1 MTGHLLTPNQTNF
14 SRIVHLLPRDPRY
27 YQIAVL
33 SALLIYG
40 MGWLGFDVDW
50 PQVAILLGTVLLT
63 QYVRGK
69 AAGLPAFDP
78 RSPLISGLSLCLLLR
93 TNSPILMVAAAV
105 ITIGSKFVLKRLGKH
120 IFNPTN
126 FGIVLML
133 VLTGDV
139 WVSPAQWGSKL
150 YFAFLMACLG
160 GMVIHRAMRNDVS
173 YAFLLSYAAILFGRA
188 IWLGDPWTIP
198 LKQLQSGALLLFTF
212 FMISDPK
219 TTPDSRAGRILFAL
233 FVVVVAAYIQ
243 FGLYRTNGLLWSLAI
258 VSLLTPLLDQLF
270 PGTKYQ
276 WNSLTKL
283 VTKGA
288 AREQGQLILLKNPP
302 FILREPQDERRS
314 G

>member
-1 MTGHLLTPNQTNF
+1 MSEPTIRTLIQWRL
-14 SRIVHLLPRDPRY
+14 SRIKESLRRDPRY
-27 YQIAVL
+27 YQIVVL

-50 PQVAILLGTVLLT
+50 PQVAILLGTVLAT
-63 QYVRGK
+63 QWLCGK
-69 AAGLPAFDP
+69 IVGLPALDP

-93 TNSPILMVAAAV
+93 TNSPILMAAAAV
-105 ITIGSKFVLKRLGKH
+105 ITIGSKFVLKRHGKH

-133 VLTGDV
+133 LLTGEV

-150 YFAFLMACLG
+150 HFAFLMACLG
-160 GMVIHRAMRNDVS
+160 GMVIHRAMRSDVS
-173 YAFLLSYAAILFGRA
+173 YAFFLSYAAILFGRA
-188 IWLGDPWTIP
+188 IWLGDPWAIP

-233 FVVVVAAYIQ
+233 LVATGAAYIQ

-258 VSLLTPLLDQLF
+258 VALSTPSLDRLF

-276 WNSLTKL
+276 WDSLTKL
-283 VTKGA
+283 ETKGA
-288 AREQGQLILLKNPP
+288 IREQAR
-302 FILREPQDERRS
+302 FIP
-314 G
+314 GPAVKPIG

>member
-1 MTGHLLTPNQTNF
+1 MLGRLSA
-14 SRIVHLLPRDPRY
+14 SRIAGSLPRDPRY

-50 PQVAILLGTVLLT
+50 PQVTLLLGTVLLT
-63 QYVRGK
+63 QYACSK
-69 AAGLPAFDP
+69 AAGLPTFDP

-93 TNSPILMVAAAV
+93 TNSPILMVVTAV
-105 ITIGSKFVLKRLGKH
+105 ITIGSKFVLKWHGKH

-126 FGIVLML
+126 FGIVLM
-133 VLTGDV
+133 LTGDV

-160 GMVIHRAMRNDVS
+160 GMVIHRAMRSDVS

-188 IWLGDPWTIP
+188 VWLGDPWTIP
-198 LKQLQSGALLLFTF
+198 LKQLQSGALLLITF

-233 FVVVVAAYIQ
+233 LVGASAAYIQ
-243 FGLYRTNGLLWSLAI
+243 FGLYRTNGLLWSLAFC
-258 VSLLTPLLDQLF
+258 SGLTPIIDYLL
-270 PGTKYQ
+270 PGTKYR
-276 WNSLTKL
+276 WNSLITS
-283 VTKGA
+283 VTQDGDC
-288 AREQGQLILLKNPP
+288 REETR
-302 FILREPQDERRS
+302 FIP
-314 G
+314 GPAIKPIG